1 MLLAGA
7 RLALESPDFRVGL
20 LRCVSRGK
28 RAGEARISVRT
39 NTRTRHCRLTVCR
52 ELKLTNFGKPSLRGP
67 GTPLYVLEALN
78 SFRV

>member
-7 RLALESPDFRVGL
+7 SLALESPDFRVGL

-28 RAGEARISVRT
+28 RAGEART
-39 NTRTRHCRLTVCR
+39 NTRTRLCRLTVCR
-52 ELKLTNFGKPSLRGP
+52 ELKLRNFGKPSLRGP